1 MENFIQVINWFQ
13 SLNTF
18 VMVLVIAI
26 VIWLLLKIT
35 NVVSRLVSLAFALI
49 GLAKLYTT
57 FFSFKIQ

>member
-18 VMVLVIAI
+18 MMVLVIAI

-57 FFSFKIQ
+57 FF